1 MIHTAASI
9 KVLLLTNSFAVE
21 RAVVALT
28 RFQTEDEVAALVTR
42 HDNDRGFNAPDAR
55 SLTALALKL
64 TSGGRSTGDEL
75 AAARARVLKYAGQ
88 LARLANANEAAKAA
102 ARAA

>member
-1 MIHTAASI
+1 MVHTAASV
-9 KVLLLTNSFAVE
+9 KSLLSNNAVAVH
-21 RAVVALT
+21 RAVLALT
-28 RFQTEDEVAALVTR
+28 KFQTSDEVASLTTR
-42 HDNDRGFNAPDAR
+42 HDNKVGFNAPDAR

-64 TSGGRSTGDEL
+64 AAGGWSTGEEL
-75 AAARARVLKYAGQ
+75 AEARKRCLKYAGQ